1 MSMPGKKASKAMLQR
16 MAALESKLGASLA
29 ARSNRAKLQKNI
41 LGMKKRRTNS
51 NPSGPGPSR
60 AKAKSGR
67 LGLGSGVSGA
77 TTRRAQVISE
87 DEYIGEVNGS
97 VTFATT
103 QYTVNPGQASVF
115 PWGNKIASLYERYK
129 FRLLEFYFK
138 REVSEFATNG
148 QAGKVILSFDYDAS
162 DTPPTTKQQVEDTV
176 PHQDGMPCTPIIK
189 LSVDCATLARNPC
202 KFVRPGAQPANTDIK
217 TYDAGNLYVS
227 TQGNTN
233 ASLIGELRVRYVV
246 ELTEPVLEPAS
257 TVGGVVHFSGTT
269 PTTANNLATAT
280 LQSGGTPAL
289 TGIVLGTNSIIF
301 PAGIPGNYLVTMSLA
316 GSTSAGEFYMSASTG
331 VSNLLLFAYSGVKD
345 AATQVYSNAGTAAAT
360 SSMTSG
366 TFTVATA
373 GGTLTINPATMV
385 GGVAMD
391 LFIVS
396 LPSSVLTT
404 TLSERIDGIEH
415 TLSSGSKLNRLL
427 ARMEE
432 FGLLDS
438 SDDDAS
444 ESSSLVDIEEV
455 PKRQNCIPVGVSV
468 SSPGL
473 TKSKLA
479 AFLGQ

>member
-16 MAALESKLGASLA
+16 MASLESKLGASLA
-29 ARSNRAKLQKNI
+29 ARSNHAKLQNKI
-41 LGMKKRRTNS
+41 LGKKKRRTNS
-51 NPSGPGPSR
+51 NPVGPAPSR
-60 AKAKSGR
+60 GRAKSGR

-97 VTFATT
+97 VSFATT

-138 REVSEFATNG
+138 REVSEYATNG

-162 DTPPTTKQQVEDTV
+162 DAAPTTKQQVEDTV

-189 LSVDCATLARNPC
+189 LSVDCATLAKNPC

-233 ASLIGELRVRYVV
+233 ATLIGELRVRYVV
-246 ELTEPVLEPAS
+246 ELTEPVLEPS
-257 TVGGVVHFSGTT
+257 QVVGGVIHFSSIAA
-269 PTTANNLATAT
+269 TTANNFAAAV
-280 LQSGGTPAL
+280 QQAGGTPSL
-289 TGIVLGTNSIIF
+289 TGITLGINTIVF
-301 PAGIPGNYLVTMSLA
+301 PAGIPGNYLVAESVAGATSATAIATSSYGNGAALALLTESATRDGTSQQASLA
-316 GSTSAGEFYMSASTG
+316 GTTTSPAMQLTCFTVPTAGCTVTMTASTI
-331 VSNLLLFAYSGVKD
+331 V
-345 AATQVYSNAGTAAAT
+345 GTG
-360 SSMTSG
+360 S
-366 TFTVATA
+366 
-373 GGTLTINPATMV
+373 
-385 GGVAMD
+385 MD
-391 LFIVS
+391 LFITS
-396 LPSSVLTT
+396 LPSSVLTS
-404 TLSERIDGIEH
+404 TLENRLGALEASA
-415 TLSSGSKLNRLL
+415 SGSKMSRLL

-438 SDDDAS
+438 SDDDVS
-444 ESSSLVDIEEV
+444 ESASLCDIEEV
-455 PKRQNCIPVGVSV
+455 PKRQHCNPIAASA
-468 SSPGL
+468 PGI
-473 TKSKLA
+473 TRSKLA

>member
-1 MSMPGKKASKAMLQR
+1 MPGKKVSKAMLQR
-16 MAALESKLGASLA
+16 VAALESKLGASLA

-41 LGMKKRRTNS
+41 LGMKKRRNNKS
-51 NPSGPGPSR
+51 NPVGPAPSR
-60 AKAKSGR
+60 GRANSGR

-87 DEYIGEVNGS
+87 DEYIGEVYGS
-97 VTFATT
+97 TTFVTS

-162 DTPPTTKQQVEDTV
+162 DIAPTTKQQVEDTV

-189 LSVDCATLARNPC
+189 LSVDCATLAKNPC

-233 ASLIGELRVRYVV
+233 TSLIGELRVRYVV

-257 TVGGVVHFSGTT
+257 TVGGVVHFSATV
-269 PTTANNLATAT
+269 PTTANNFATAT

-289 TGIVLGTNSIIF
+289 TGIGLTANTITF
-301 PAGIPGNYLVTMSLA
+301 PAGIPGNYLLQMNLIASTSCSAYTIALGAGATPLGLLTNVTRDSAGALYSLA
-316 GSTSAGEFYMSASTG
+316 STAG
-331 VSNLLLFAYSGVKD
+331 
-345 AATQVYSNAGTAAAT
+345 
-360 SSMTSG
+360 
-366 TFTVATA
+366 TVATA
-373 GGTLTINPATMV
+373 TLSFTLATTGATLTVTPSTIVGGT
-385 GGVAMD
+385 GMD

-396 LPSSVLTT
+396 LPASVLTT

-415 TLSSGSKLNRLL
+415 TLSAGSKLNRLL

-438 SDDDAS
+438 SDDDVS
-444 ESSSLVDIEEV
+444 ESSSIVDVEEI
-455 PKRQNCIPVGVSV
+455 PKRQNCLPVGVSV

-473 TKSKLA
+473 TKYKLA

>member
-1 MSMPGKKASKAMLQR
+1 MLQR

-41 LGMKKRRTNS
+41 LGMKKKRHNKTS
-51 NPSGPGPSR
+51 PAGLAPSR
-60 AKAKSGR
+60 GKASSGR

-77 TTRRAQVISE
+77 TTRRSQIISE

-162 DTPPTTKQQVEDTV
+162 DSAPTTKQQVEDTV
-176 PHQDGMPCTPIIK
+176 PRKDGMPCTPIIK
-189 LSVDCATLARNPC
+189 LSIDCATLAKNPC

-246 ELTEPVLEPAS
+246 ELSEPVLEPVS
-257 TVGGVVHFSGTT
+257 IVGGVVHFSGTA
-269 PTTANNLATAT
+269 PTTANNFATAT
-280 LQSGGTPAL
+280 LQSGGTPSL
-289 TGIVLGTNSIIF
+289 TGITLGTNTITF
-301 PAGIPGNYLVTMSLA
+301 PAGIPGNYLIAMNVI
-316 GSTSAGEFYMSASTG
+316 GSTSSTALGFTASAGASNFNLFTTGGSRNGTDGASSA
-331 VSNLLLFAYSGVKD
+331 
-345 AATQVYSNAGTAAAT
+345 AGGA
-360 SSMTSG
+360 G
-366 TFTVATA
+366 VATILNA
-373 GGTLTINPATMV
+373 SYTIATTGGLITVSPSTLV
-385 GGVAMD
+385 GGNAMD
-391 LFIVS
+391 LFITS
-396 LPSSVLTT
+396 LPASVLTS
-404 TLSERIDGIEH
+404 TLSQRVDGIEH
-415 TLSSGSKLNRLL
+415 ALSSGSKLDRLL

-438 SDDDAS
+438 SDDDVS
-444 ESSSLVDIEEV
+444 ESSSIVDIEEV
-455 PKRQNCIPVGVSV
+455 PKRQNCLPVGVSV